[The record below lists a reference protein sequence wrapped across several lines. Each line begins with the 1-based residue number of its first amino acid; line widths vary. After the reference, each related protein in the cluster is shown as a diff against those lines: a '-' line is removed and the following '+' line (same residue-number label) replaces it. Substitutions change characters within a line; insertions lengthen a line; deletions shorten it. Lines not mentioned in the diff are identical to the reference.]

1 MGQYNTIF
9 NWNLNYKMRKFV
21 LQCDQFQDDIQ
32 SMSYGFQVG
41 VKTKDN
47 VRNSVTTISL
57 VSEKF

>member
-1 MGQYNTIF
+1 
-9 NWNLNYKMRKFV
+9 MRKFV
-21 LQCDQFQDDIQ
+21 LQCDQIQDDIQ